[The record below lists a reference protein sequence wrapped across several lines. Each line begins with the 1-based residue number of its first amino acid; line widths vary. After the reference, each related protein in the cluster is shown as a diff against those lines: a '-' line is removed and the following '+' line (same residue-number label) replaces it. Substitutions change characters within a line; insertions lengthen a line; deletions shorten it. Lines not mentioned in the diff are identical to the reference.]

1 VATNDGMIIRI
12 CGSILHNGSQINVVK
27 DMKNKILEIAQWL
40 EKGEITELQ
49 ARKLLLRLF
58 VVSGS
63 LPLPDFL
70 YNNGYGCIL
79 TGVYGDSDVSDE
91 WEKWKDDVFG
101 NDR

>member
-1 VATNDGMIIRI
+1 M
-12 CGSILHNGSQINVVK
+12 K
-27 DMKNKILEIAQWL
+27 DKILEIAQL
-40 EKGEITELQ
+40 LDKGEITDLQ

-79 TGVYGDSDVSDE
+79 SGVHGDSDVSDE

>member
-1 VATNDGMIIRI
+1 M
-12 CGSILHNGSQINVVK
+12 K
-27 DMKNKILEIAQWL
+27 DKILEISKRL
-40 EKGEITELQ
+40 DSGEITDLQ

-58 VVSGS
+58 VDSSS

-70 YNNGYGCIL
+70 YNNGYDCIL
-79 TGVYGDSDVSDE
+79 SGVQGDSDVSDE

>member
-1 VATNDGMIIRI
+1 
-12 CGSILHNGSQINVVK
+12 
-27 DMKNKILEIAQWL
+27 MKNKILEIAQCL

-49 ARKLLLRLF
+49 ARKLLLSLF

-70 YNNGYGCIL
+70 YNDGYGCIL
-79 TGVYGDSDVSDE
+79 SGVHGDSDVSDE
-91 WEKWKDDVFG
+91 WETWKYDVFV